1 MGAMIGELR
10 TQIETVQHNL
20 LLASEA
26 GLPYEAHLHRARLQ
40 DLMDI
45 AARHNV
51 DVSAWVDP
59 ALVTAE
65 E

>member
-1 MGAMIGELR
+1 MIGELR

-26 GLPYEAHLHRARLQ
+26 GLPYEAQLHRARLQ
-40 DLMDI
+40 DLIDI

-51 DVSAWVDP
+51 DVSPWVDP
-59 ALVTAE
+59 ALATADE
-65 E
+65 

>member
-1 MGAMIGELR
+1 MIGELH

-51 DVSAWVDP
+51 DVTAWVDP